1 MPLRNFYLSQLQV
14 MILSPYLLCR
24 AMMYG
29 GLQESHQ
36 NEVEIKDANL
46 TAFKIL
52 LKYIYKGFISLHNEN
67 VSLLLFLVMCVKL
80 WLQY

>member
-1 MPLRNFYLSQLQV
+1 MFIKVLPCNS
-14 MILSPYLLCR
+14 R
-24 AMMYG
+24 AMMFG

-36 NEVEIKDANL
+36 TEVEIKDANL

-67 VSLLLFLVMCVKL
+67 VSYSPMLLCILVFVALLFSLSTK
-80 WLQY
+80 